1 MPSISNFTVKKNDG
15 VTDAL
20 YIAKVPSAGDS
31 SPAVWRQ
38 DGHPAPYIGLKPEVR
53 IESRFNGDRSARRVN
68 MTFVLKTFVT
78 DTTTGV
84 ASEHARAMMTASA
97 VIPLMMPQADI
108 DELVSQFGNMLTHGQ
123 FKDSFKL
130 TYSPT

>member
-1 MPSISNFTVKKNDG
+1 MPSIASFTIKKNDG
-15 VTDAL
+15 TTDVN

-38 DGHPAPYIGLKPEVR
+38 DGHAAPYIGLKPEVR
-53 IESRFNGDRSARRVN
+53 LESRYNGDRSARRVN
-68 MTFVLKTFVT
+68 MTFVYKTFVT

-84 ASEHARAMMTASA
+84 ASEQARAMMTASA
-97 VIPLMMPQADI
+97 VVPLMMPQADI
-108 DELVSQFGNMLTHGQ
+108 DELVSQFANMLTHTQ